1 MSPRDTDHRT
11 CSLTPPQHAEMH
23 SITVSSS
30 WIRFCRVSRSASPP
44 HVHAHG
50 DAGLADC
57 TAVLL
62 PHSACIISCRLDVA
76 PSLRHARGSSCAIA
90 SSSSCA
96 GRPVPGVA
104 STRRPSSILQRVVSR
119 DPSRFLGGLSDQNV
133 CCKRECWC
141 QRCSFSFKRTLERHC
156 FMVCMA

>member
-1 MSPRDTDHRT
+1 MRRNPGRWRVSPSNSQRHARAYKQLLACQWPTGARDVEPAADVEP
-11 CSLTPPQHAEMH
+11 SLTPRHVEMQ

-96 GRPVPGVA
+96 GCPVPG
-104 STRRPSSILQRVVSR
+104 STRIDAAAQL
-119 DPSRFLGGLSDQNV
+119 
-133 CCKRECWC
+133 
-141 QRCSFSFKRTLERHC
+141 
-156 FMVCMA
+156 